1 MLTMQQLEEL
11 ENRVIKALHL
21 IGELRTE
28 NAKLENENETL
39 KGDIEEVKLTLEEK
53 EQEIERIKRE
63 LDAATR
69 ELQEM
74 MAKEDALEKK
84 ILSLLGKLDMI
95 QTGSVPAQFYDSGT
109 PSEPRRQSSSS
120 VKSPAPVIEEEKDL
134 VIESEPDEIPVA
146 KKSPARGYDEDLKI
160 ETVNRTSAEVKSDD
174 DDIIIID
181 DESEIETPAP
191 AANKKKA
198 KPAADEDE
206 IILID
211 DEDDIIIEDMGDD
224 EIIIED
230 EDVKKNKKFDDDDE
244 IIIIEDDVK

>member
-63 LDAATR
+63 LDAATK

-74 MAKEDALEKK
+74 RAKEDALEKK
-84 ILSLLGKLDMI
+84 IISLLGKLDMM
-95 QTGSVPAQFYDSGT
+95 QSGSVPAQFYDAGT
-109 PSEPRRQSSSS
+109 PSAPRRESSSS
-120 VKSPAPVIEEEKDL
+120 VKSPAPVVEDDNDL
-134 VIESEPDEIPVA
+134 VMESEPDEVPVI
-146 KKSPARGYDEDLKI
+146 KKAAARDYDEDLKI
-160 ETVNRTSAEVKSDD
+160 ETVDRSSSEIKSDD

-181 DESEIETPAP
+181 DESEMDAPAP
-191 AANKKKA
+191 S
-198 KPAADEDE
+198 
-206 IILID
+206 
-211 DEDDIIIEDMGDD
+211 
-224 EIIIED
+224 
-230 EDVKKNKKFDDDDE
+230 V
-244 IIIIEDDVK
+244 